1 MYQSNRRKPLGNT
14 GPAPHPVFGSRFCS
28 SVTFRLERRGSLAVP
43 AAYPDGVEYLQ
54 EARSLW
60 QTSVPR
66 CGQAATVQGE
76 LLRAVEKLRDEA
88 QRNGNLNWGSGQE
101 AFIAYLRENLIG
113 SALFGQAAAQEIEA
127 DLDRLG
133 KFEYPET
140 SELPYGRLTD
150 RVIEWCHAHPEP
162 VPHTRNPHLH
172 I

>member
-1 MYQSNRRKPLGNT
+1 
-14 GPAPHPVFGSRFCS
+14 
-28 SVTFRLERRGSLAVP
+28 
-43 AAYPDGVEYLQ
+43 
-54 EARSLW
+54 
-60 QTSVPR
+60 
-66 CGQAATVQGE
+66 VQGE

-88 QRNGNLNWGSGQE
+88 QRNGNLNWGSGQK

-113 SALFGQAAAQEIEA
+113 SALFDQTAAQEIQA
-127 DLDRLG
+127 DLDTLG

-140 SELPYGRLTD
+140 SEAPYDRLTD

>member
-1 MYQSNRRKPLGNT
+1 M
-14 GPAPHPVFGSRFCS
+14 
-28 SVTFRLERRGSLAVP
+28 P
-43 AAYPDGVEYLQ
+43 AAYPDGVRYLQ

-60 QTSVPR
+60 QTSVPP

-101 AFIAYLRENLIG
+101 AFIAYLREKLIG
-113 SALFGQAAAQEIEA
+113 SALFDQTAAREIEA

-133 KFEYPET
+133 TFEYPET
-140 SELPYGRLTD
+140 SEAPYDRLTD

-162 VPHTRNPHLH
+162 VPHTRPAAGTVVAARPKSNASYLTARPSP
-172 I
+172 